1 VTKVHDERLKRALE
15 LLSETGER
23 PITFADLRAAGIEN
37 PAATVYELELAGEPI
52 EHVRGGVRLGTG
64 PRAVSSE
71 SARRR
76 SRWSRRAQRGPD
88 A

>member
-1 VTKVHDERLKRALE
+1 VTKVHDQRLRRALE
-15 LLSETGER
+15 LLSETDR
-23 PITFADLRAAGIEN
+23 PMTFADLRAAGVEN

-52 EHVRGGVRLGTG
+52 EHVRGGVRLGAG

-71 SARRR
+71 SARRS
-76 SRWSRRAQRGPD
+76 SRWSRRAGRGRD